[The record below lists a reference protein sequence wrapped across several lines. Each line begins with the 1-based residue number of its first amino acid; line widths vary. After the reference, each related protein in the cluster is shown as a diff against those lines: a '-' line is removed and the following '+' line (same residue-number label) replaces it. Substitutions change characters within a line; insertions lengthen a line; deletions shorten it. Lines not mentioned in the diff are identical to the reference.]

1 MLQPRAAFCLLL
13 LVTILL
19 AACSSAPV
27 AAPPPDAAPD
37 APTATRSVP
46 TPEPTSEPTPLPTV
60 AALVGLQ
67 GEVRIDGSSTVFPIT
82 EHATRRFRELAPEVD
97 VSLGVS
103 GSGGGF
109 ARFCGGETDIS
120 GASRPMKPEE
130 IERCAANDIAFIH
143 LPLAYDGISVVVS
156 ADNDWVECLTVEELG
171 FMWAPE
177 AEEVVTSWRMVRPEW
192 PDQPLLL
199 RAPGHDS
206 GTYDYFTAATVGQE
220 GVSRLDFI
228 GSEDDYLIAQD
239 VLEDPGALGFFGYAY
254 LAEYGDLL
262 RGVAIDPGTG
272 CVAPSVETIVDGS
285 YQPLSRPLFLYV
297 RADSLDRPEVA
308 AFVQFYLEHAKEFI
322 ELARYVPLPPRA
334 YSLAMDRLERRVTG
348 SIFAEG
354 VQLGVSIEE
363 LLSIEPE
370 E

>member
-1 MLQPRAAFCLLL
+1 MIKSRSTLCLLL
-13 LVTILL
+13 LLTTLL
-19 AACSSAPV
+19 AACSSAPL
-27 AAPPPDAAPD
+27 AAPPPDAAPT

-46 TPEPTSEPTPLPTV
+46 TSEPTP
-60 AALVGLQ
+60 AAAPIEIMTDLR

-82 EHATRRFRELAPEVD
+82 EHAARRFRELAPEVD

-120 GASRPMKPEE
+120 GASRPMKQDEV
-130 IERCAANDIAFIH
+130 ERCGANDVVFIH
-143 LPLAYDGISVVVS
+143 LPLAYDGISVVVG
-156 ADNDWVECLTVEELG
+156 ADNDWVECMTVAELG
-171 FMWAPE
+171 QMWAPE
-177 AEEVVTSWRMVRPEW
+177 AEEVITSWGMVRPEW
-192 PDQPLLL
+192 PDRPLLL
-199 RAPGHDS
+199 RAPGLDS

-254 LAEYGDLL
+254 LAEYGGLL
-262 RGVAIDPGTG
+262 RGVAIDAGAG

-308 AFVQFYLEHAKEFI
+308 AFLQLYLEHAKEFI

-334 YSLAMDRLERRVTG
+334 YELAMDRLERRVTG
-348 SIFAEG
+348 SIFADG
-354 VQLGVSIEE
+354 AQLGVSIEE